1 MQNVILLCN
10 RRRSHPWFLKI
21 ICSTLLFCSVV
32 FGANAQNTVRGRV
45 IDETGMPMLGVNVVL
60 KGTNTGTNTD
70 FDGNYSLNVS
80 GASPTLVFSYL
91 GYVTQEIAVGS
102 QSVVNISLNPDV
114 STLSEVVV
122 IGYGTQ
128 KKESVTGSV
137 VSIKGEDLGQVQ
149 TTNFQQALQ
158 GRAAGV
164 QISTTSTRPGSDN
177 SVIRIRGVRS
187 LNADNNPLIVLN
199 GIPFFGGINDINMND
214 IESLDILKDAS
225 ATAIY
230 GSRGANGV
238 VLITTKS
245 GTKGQKAKFSYN
257 TYYATKEVF
266 AKFPMMNAEQFLA
279 LREATRLYNNGNILF
294 PPNPTDEDPGT
305 DTDWQDLIYG
315 TGLLTSHDLS
325 VAGGGE
331 DMTYNI
337 GV

>member
-137 VSIKGEDLGQVQ
+137 VSIKGEALNEVQ
-149 TTNFQQALQ
+149 SANFTQALQ
-158 GRAAGV
+158 GRAPGV
-164 QISTTSTRPGSDN
+164 DISTTGTRPGAN
-177 SVIRIRGVRS
+177 PVIRIRGTRS
-187 LNADNNPLIVLN
+187 LTGSNDPLIVLN
-199 GIPFFGGINDINMND
+199 GIPFFGGFNDINPND
-214 IESLDILKDAS
+214 
-225 ATAIY
+225 
-230 GSRGANGV
+230 
-238 VLITTKS
+238 
-245 GTKGQKAKFSYN
+245 
-257 TYYATKEVF
+257 
-266 AKFPMMNAEQFLA
+266 
-279 LREATRLYNNGNILF
+279 
-294 PPNPTDEDPGT
+294 
-305 DTDWQDLIYG
+305 
-315 TGLLTSHDLS
+315 
-325 VAGGGE
+325 
-331 DMTYNI
+331 
-337 GV
+337 